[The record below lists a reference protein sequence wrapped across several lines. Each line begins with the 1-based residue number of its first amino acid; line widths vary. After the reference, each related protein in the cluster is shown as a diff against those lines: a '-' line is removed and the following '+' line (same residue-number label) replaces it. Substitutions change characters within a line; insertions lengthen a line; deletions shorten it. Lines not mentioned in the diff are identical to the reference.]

1 MKRTV
6 KSMLLLLSMSANAQ
20 TVSTAIIENAVKEVG
35 GRAASTVVDIQ
46 KPETIVPKY
55 NNTQTGNGDLFGEG
69 EIIPINSGNMKV
81 SNCSQQTMDK
91 DLYKRQE
98 CEGINFVTQNK
109 GKRPNMTVN
118 TNDPIVAG
126 NRSITGN
133 PVPTLV
139 KHGWSVPL
147 NQDGSVGSMPANAC
161 SPTSVSVPAQYEFR
175 YCSVFKQ
182 SEKYLC
188 QQNLIATVKPHLNYR
203 CNDVLGIN
211 STETCKKILQVR
223 CENGGNTCAQAGVV
237 PTSYDADMAITF
249 TPIGDGFFRINFGVY
264 QDNYWTGPASINNS
278 NRGSIY
284 YKKLSVEISG
294 IDRLARFTLDKV
306 VEDDYSLI
314 KVNGVVVFATNPI
327 IDRIENADL
336 TLSSQNSGTTNY
348 YTAHVIKIGDNKYL
362 PYSKLFGGTY
372 TMTNVE
378 RAPVFGSANYPNFN
392 VIPYLKNG
400 TNIIE
405 TWTLVGNRGE
415 LYTEWTT
422 QMYCPAKCTE
432 AWQDQCSALAERAK

>member
-1 MKRTV
+1 MKRTLQ
-6 KSMLLLLSMSANAQ
+6 SMLLALSLSANAQ
-20 TVSTAIIENAVKEVG
+20 TVSTATIENAVKDVG
-35 GRAASTVVDIQ
+35 GRAASTVIDIQ

-69 EIIPINSGNMKV
+69 EIIPINPGNMKV

-98 CEGINFVTQNK
+98 CEGINFVTQSK
-109 GKRPNMTVN
+109 GKRPNMAVT

-161 SPTSVSVPAQYEFR
+161 SPTTVSVPAQYEFR

-188 QQNLIATVKPHLNYR
+188 QQNLIATVKPHFNYR

-264 QDNYWTGPASINNS
+264 QDNYWAGPASINNS
-278 NRGSIY
+278 NRGAIY
-284 YKKLSVEISG
+284 YKKLIVNVSG
-294 IDRLARFTLDKV
+294 IDRLARFSLDKV
-306 VEDDYSLI
+306 HEDDYSLI
-314 KVNGVVVFATNPI
+314 KVNGVVAYATYPVV
-327 IDRIENADL
+327 DRIENADINV
-336 TLSSQNSGTTNY
+336 TSQSYGTT
-348 YTAHVIKIGDNKYL
+348 TTRVAHVIKVGNDKYL
-362 PYSKLFGGTY
+362 PYSNWLTS

-378 RAPVFGSANYPNFN
+378 RAPDFSAMAYPNFN
-392 VIPYLKNG
+392 AIPYLVEG
-400 TNIIE
+400 TNTIE